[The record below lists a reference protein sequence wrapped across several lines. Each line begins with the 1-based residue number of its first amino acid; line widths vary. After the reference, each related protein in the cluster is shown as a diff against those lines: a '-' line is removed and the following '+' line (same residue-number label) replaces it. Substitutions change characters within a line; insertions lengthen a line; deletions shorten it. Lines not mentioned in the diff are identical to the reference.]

1 MKLSAETAADRD
13 GIFDEPT
20 ASLTHRPSRL
30 ARHRSSLTP
39 SGTTPDREQ
48 VPLSGEPAMQQLS
61 APLKRIKLG
70 RNPRTYFDPKAMAE
84 LTESIRAHG
93 VDTPIIVRPVVED
106 DFDFEVIAGG
116 RRYRGAMDAHGED
129 FPMPIVVKDVDEV
142 EARRI
147 ALTENIQRDN
157 LSPAEEAVDAAELLG
172 LHGGDRDVTA
182 KLLGWSRSTLDSRLA
197 LLNCSKAVLDALSE
211 RKINIAH
218 AELLAALSKENQDKV
233 LPVVVSEKRSV
244 ADVKK
249 LVEQASCALGSA
261 IFDKTDCAACP
272 HNSSTQAQMFGEAI
286 GTGNCTN
293 RSCFNDKT
301 EKQLEATA
309 AGLRD
314 EFQTVRIVRAG
325 DNNTRVQLAV
335 EGAKGVGLEQAKA
348 CHACSNYGAA
358 VSGLPDSVG
367 KVYRGQC
374 FDTVCNMKKV
384 AARIQAEKAAS
395 QPAKPDSAKSA
406 PAAKSANSTGS
417 QSASAPASTNPS
429 VTVIAESEK
438 VKAYRVKLWRKAL
451 RADIGMNHE
460 LARQYLIAVVLS
472 GHARQVDDAAFRK
485 FFERIAGSE
494 APVSN
499 LPKAIDAV
507 QAAKE
512 SSQADL
518 MIAMLFAA
526 IEGLDVTYLVQ
537 LCKSHRLDLKKHW
550 KLDKEFLELI
560 TKSEM
565 MVLADEIGIRAAL
578 GESFRKVFA
587 KSKPEVVEA
596 LLKVDGFDYEGKLP
610 KVLKF

>member
-1 MKLSAETAADRD
+1 
-13 GIFDEPT
+13 
-20 ASLTHRPSRL
+20 
-30 ARHRSSLTP
+30 
-39 SGTTPDREQ
+39 
-48 VPLSGEPAMQQLS
+48 MQQQFT
-61 APLKRIKLG
+61 APLKRIRLG

-84 LTESIRAHG
+84 LTESIRAYG

-116 RRYRGAMDAHGED
+116 RRYRGAMEAHGDD
-129 FPMPIVVKDVDEV
+129 FEMPIVVKDVDEV

-157 LSPAEEAVDAAELLG
+157 LSPAEEAIDAAELLG

-182 KLLGWSRSTLDSRLA
+182 KILGWSRSTLDGRLA
-197 LLNCSKAVLDALSE
+197 LLNCSKTVLDALSE

-233 LPVVVSEKRSV
+233 LPVVISEKRSV

-249 LVEQASCALGSA
+249 LVEQASCALASA
-261 IFDKTDCAACP
+261 IFDKADCAACP

-309 AGLRD
+309 ASLRD

-335 EGAKGVGLEQAKA
+335 DGSKGVGLEQAKA
-348 CHACSNYGAA
+348 CHACANYGAA

-367 KVYRGQC
+367 NVYRGQC

-395 QPAKPDSAKSA
+395 QPAKPDGAKSA
-406 PAAKSANSTGS
+406 PAAKSENSKDS
-417 QSASAPASTNPS
+417 KAVSAPASTNPS
-429 VTVIAESEK
+429 VTVIAESER
-438 VKAYRVKLWRKAL
+438 VKAYRVKLWRKSL
-451 RADIGMNHE
+451 RVDIGMNHE
-460 LARQYLIAVVLS
+460 LGRQYLIAVVLS
-472 GHARQVDDAAFRK
+472 GHARQIDDAAFRK
-485 FFERIAGSE
+485 FFERIAEGE
-494 APVSN
+494 APVAN

-507 QAAKE
+507 QATKE
-512 SSQADL
+512 SKQADL

-526 IEGLDVTYLVQ
+526 IEGLDVTYLTQ
-537 LCKSHRLDLKKHW
+537 LCKSHKLDLKKHW

-565 MVLADEIGIRAAL
+565 MVLADELGIRAAL
-578 GESFRKVFA
+578 GDNFRKVFG
-587 KSKPEVVEA
+587 KSKPEVIEA
-596 LLKVDGFDYEGKLP
+596 LLKVEGFDYEGKLP

>member
-1 MKLSAETAADRD
+1 
-13 GIFDEPT
+13 
-20 ASLTHRPSRL
+20 
-30 ARHRSSLTP
+30 
-39 SGTTPDREQ
+39 
-48 VPLSGEPAMQQLS
+48 MQQQLT

-93 VDTPIIVRPVVED
+93 VDTPIIVRPVTED
-106 DFDFEVIAGG
+106 EFDYEVIAGG
-116 RRYRGAMDAHGED
+116 RRYRGAMDAHGEE

-157 LSPAEEAVDAAELLG
+157 LSPSEEAVDAAELLG

-182 KLLGWSRSTLDSRLA
+182 KILGWSRSTLDSRLA

-233 LPVVVSEKRSV
+233 LPVVVAEKRSV

-249 LVEQASCALGSA
+249 LVESASCALASA
-261 IFDKTDCAACP
+261 IFDKADCAGCP

-293 RSCFNDKT
+293 RTCFNEKT
-301 EKQLEATA
+301 EKQLEVTA

-335 EGAKGVGLEQAKA
+335 DGTNGVGLEQAQA
-348 CHACSNYGAA
+348 CHGCANYGAA
-358 VSGLPDSVG
+358 VSGLPDSIG

-384 AARIQAEKAAS
+384 AARIQAEKAAK
-395 QPAKPDSAKSA
+395 QPQKADAAKAA
-406 PAAKSANSTGS
+406 PAAKSASSAGS
-417 QSASAPASTNPS
+417 KSASAPAFANPS
-429 VTVIAESEK
+429 VTVIAESER
-438 VKAYRVKLWRKAL
+438 VKTYRVKLWRKSL
-451 RADIGMNHE
+451 RVDIGMNHE

-472 GHARQVDDAAFRK
+472 GHARQIDDGAFRK
-485 FFERIAGSE
+485 FFERIAESE
-494 APVSN
+494 APLAN
-499 LPKAIDAV
+499 LPKAVDAV
-507 QAAKE
+507 QATNE
-512 SSQADL
+512 SKQADL

-526 IEGLDVTYLVQ
+526 IDGLEVTNLTQ
-537 LCKSHRLDLKKHW
+537 LCKSHKLDLKKHW

-565 MVLADEIGIRAAL
+565 MVLADELGIRAAL
-578 GESFRKVFA
+578 GENFKKVFA
-587 KSKPEVVEA
+587 KSKPEVIEA
-596 LLKVDGFDYEGKLP
+596 LLTVEGFDYAGKLP

>member
-1 MKLSAETAADRD
+1 
-13 GIFDEPT
+13 
-20 ASLTHRPSRL
+20 
-30 ARHRSSLTP
+30 
-39 SGTTPDREQ
+39 
-48 VPLSGEPAMQQLS
+48 MQQQLT

-70 RNPRTYFDPKAMAE
+70 RNPRTYFDPKALAE

-93 VDTPIIVRPVVED
+93 VDTPIIVRPVTED
-106 DFDFEVIAGG
+106 DFDYEVIAGG

-129 FPMPIVVKDVDEV
+129 FAMPIVVKDVDEV

-157 LSPAEEAVDAAELLG
+157 LSPAEEARDAAELLG

-182 KLLGWSRSTLDSRLA
+182 KILGWSRATLDSRLA
-197 LLNCSKAVLDALSE
+197 LLNCSTAVLDALSE

-233 LPVVVSEKRSV
+233 LPVVVAEKRSA
-244 ADVKK
+244 ADVRK
-249 LVEQASCALGSA
+249 LVESASCALASA
-261 IFDKTDCAACP
+261 IFDKADCAGCP

-293 RSCFNDKT
+293 RTCFNEKT

-309 AGLRD
+309 TGLRD

-335 EGAKGVGLEQAKA
+335 DGPKGVGLEQAQA
-348 CHACSNYGAA
+348 CHACANYGAA
-358 VSGLPDSVG
+358 VSALPDSIG

-384 AARIQAEKAAS
+384 AARIQADKAAS
-395 QPAKPDSAKSA
+395 QPPKADGAKSA
-406 PAAKSANSTGS
+406 PAARSANGTGS
-417 QSASAPASTNPS
+417 KSASAPASTNPS
-429 VTVIAESEK
+429 VTVVAESER

-451 RADIGMNHE
+451 RVDIGMNHE
-460 LARQYLIAVVLS
+460 LARQYLIAIVLS
-472 GHARQVDDAAFRK
+472 GHARQIDDGAFRK
-485 FFERIAGSE
+485 FFERIAESE
-494 APVSN
+494 APLAN
-499 LPKAIDAV
+499 LPKAVDAV
-507 QAAKE
+507 QATDE
-512 SSQADL
+512 SKQADL

-526 IEGLDVTYLVQ
+526 IEGLEVTSLTQ
-537 LCKSHRLDLKKHW
+537 LCKSHKLDLKKHW
-550 KLDKEFLELI
+550 KLDKELLELI

-565 MVLADEIGIRAAL
+565 MVLAEELGIRAAL
-578 GESFRKVFA
+578 GDNFKKVFA
-587 KSKPEVVEA
+587 KSKPEVIEA
-596 LLKVDGFDYEGKLP
+596 LLTVEGFDYTGKLP

>member
-1 MKLSAETAADRD
+1 
-13 GIFDEPT
+13 
-20 ASLTHRPSRL
+20 
-30 ARHRSSLTP
+30 
-39 SGTTPDREQ
+39 
-48 VPLSGEPAMQQLS
+48 MQQQLT

-93 VDTPIIVRPVVED
+93 VDTPIIVRPVTED
-106 DFDFEVIAGG
+106 DFDYEVIAGG

-157 LSPAEEAVDAAELLG
+157 LSPAEEARDAAELLG

-182 KLLGWSRSTLDSRLA
+182 KILGWSRATLDSRLA
-197 LLNCSKAVLDALSE
+197 LLNCSTAVLDALSE

-218 AELLAALSKENQDKV
+218 AELLAALSKGDQDKV
-233 LPVVVSEKRSV
+233 LPVVVAEKRSA
-244 ADVKK
+244 ADVRK
-249 LVEQASCALGSA
+249 LVESASCALASA
-261 IFDKTDCAACP
+261 IFDKADCAGCP

-293 RSCFNDKT
+293 RTCFNEKT

-309 AGLRD
+309 TGLRD

-335 EGAKGVGLEQAKA
+335 DGPKGVGLEQAQA
-348 CHACSNYGAA
+348 CHACANYGAA
-358 VSGLPDSVG
+358 VSGLPDSIG

-384 AARIQAEKAAS
+384 AARIQADKAAS
-395 QPAKPDSAKSA
+395 QPQKSDGAKSA
-406 PAAKSANSTGS
+406 PAAKSANGTGS
-417 QSASAPASTNPS
+417 KSASAPASTNPS
-429 VTVIAESEK
+429 VTVVAESER

-451 RADIGMNHE
+451 RVDIGMNHE

-472 GHARQVDDAAFRK
+472 GYARQIDDGAFRK
-485 FFERIAGSE
+485 FFERIAENE
-494 APVSN
+494 APLAN
-499 LPKAIDAV
+499 LPKAVDAV
-507 QAAKE
+507 QAVGE
-512 SSQADL
+512 SKQADL

-526 IEGLDVTYLVQ
+526 IEGLEVTNLTQ
-537 LCKSHRLDLKKHW
+537 LCKSHKLDLKKHW
-550 KLDKEFLELI
+550 RLDKEFLELI

-565 MVLADEIGIRAAL
+565 LVLAEELGIRAAL
-578 GESFRKVFA
+578 GDNFKKVFA
-587 KSKPEVVEA
+587 KSKPEVIEA
-596 LLKVDGFDYEGKLP
+596 LLTVEGFDYAGKLP

>member
-1 MKLSAETAADRD
+1 
-13 GIFDEPT
+13 
-20 ASLTHRPSRL
+20 
-30 ARHRSSLTP
+30 
-39 SGTTPDREQ
+39 
-48 VPLSGEPAMQQLS
+48 MQQQLT

-93 VDTPIIVRPVVED
+93 VDTPIIVRPVTED
-106 DFDFEVIAGG
+106 DFDYEVIAGG

-157 LSPAEEAVDAAELLG
+157 LSPAEEARDAAELLG

-182 KLLGWSRSTLDSRLA
+182 KILGWSRATLDSRLA
-197 LLNCSKAVLDALSE
+197 LLNCSTAVLDALSE

-218 AELLAALSKENQDKV
+218 AELLAALSKGDQDKV
-233 LPVVVSEKRSV
+233 LPVVVAEKRSA
-244 ADVKK
+244 ADVRK
-249 LVEQASCALGSA
+249 LVESASCALASA
-261 IFDKTDCAACP
+261 IFDKADCAGCP

-293 RSCFNDKT
+293 RTCFNEKT

-309 AGLRD
+309 TGLRD

-335 EGAKGVGLEQAKA
+335 DGPKGVGLEQAQA
-348 CHACSNYGAA
+348 CHACANYGAA
-358 VSGLPDSVG
+358 VSGLPDSIG

-384 AARIQAEKAAS
+384 AARIQADKAAS
-395 QPAKPDSAKSA
+395 QPQKSDGAKSA
-406 PAAKSANSTGS
+406 PAAKSANGTGS
-417 QSASAPASTNPS
+417 KSASAPASTNPS
-429 VTVIAESEK
+429 VTVVAESER

-451 RADIGMNHE
+451 RVDIGMNHE

-472 GHARQVDDAAFRK
+472 GYARQIDDGAFRK
-485 FFERIAGSE
+485 FFERIAENE
-494 APVSN
+494 APLAN
-499 LPKAIDAV
+499 LPKAVDAV
-507 QAAKE
+507 QAVGE
-512 SSQADL
+512 SKQADL

-526 IEGLDVTYLVQ
+526 IEGLEVTNLTQ
-537 LCKSHRLDLKKHW
+537 LCKSHKLDLKKHW

-565 MVLADEIGIRAAL
+565 LVLAEELGIRAAL
-578 GESFRKVFA
+578 GDNFKKVFA
-587 KSKPEVVEA
+587 KSKPEVIEA
-596 LLKVDGFDYEGKLP
+596 LLTVEGFDYAGKLP

>member
-1 MKLSAETAADRD
+1 
-13 GIFDEPT
+13 
-20 ASLTHRPSRL
+20 
-30 ARHRSSLTP
+30 
-39 SGTTPDREQ
+39 
-48 VPLSGEPAMQQLS
+48 MQQQLT

-93 VDTPIIVRPVVED
+93 VDTPIIVRPVTED
-106 DFDFEVIAGG
+106 DFDYEVIAGG

-129 FPMPIVVKDVDEV
+129 FAMPIVVKDVDEV

-157 LSPAEEAVDAAELLG
+157 LSPAEEARDAAELLG
-172 LHGGDRDVTA
+172 LQGGDRDVTA
-182 KLLGWSRSTLDSRLA
+182 KILGWSRATLDSRLA
-197 LLNCSKAVLDALSE
+197 LLNCSTAVLDALSE

-233 LPVVVSEKRSV
+233 LPVVVAEKRSA
-244 ADVKK
+244 ADVRK
-249 LVEQASCALGSA
+249 LVESASCALASA
-261 IFDKTDCAACP
+261 IFDKADCAGCP

-293 RSCFNDKT
+293 RTCFNEKT

-335 EGAKGVGLEQAKA
+335 DGPKGVGLEQAQA
-348 CHACSNYGAA
+348 CHACANYGAA

-384 AARIQAEKAAS
+384 AARIQADKAAS
-395 QPAKPDSAKSA
+395 QPPKADGAKSA
-406 PAAKSANSTGS
+406 PAVKSPNGTGS
-417 QSASAPASTNPS
+417 KSASAPASTNPS
-429 VTVIAESEK
+429 VTVVAESER

-451 RADIGMNHE
+451 RMDIGMNHE
-460 LARQYLIAVVLS
+460 LARQYLIAIVLS
-472 GHARQVDDAAFRK
+472 GHARQIDDGAFRK
-485 FFERIAGSE
+485 FFERIAETE
-494 APVSN
+494 APVAN
-499 LPKAIDAV
+499 LPKAVDAV
-507 QAAKE
+507 QATHE
-512 SSQADL
+512 SKQADL

-526 IEGLDVTYLVQ
+526 IEGLDVANLTQ
-537 LCKSHRLDLKKHW
+537 LCKSHKLDLKKHW
-550 KLDKEFLELI
+550 KLDKELLELI

-565 MVLADEIGIRAAL
+565 MVLADELGIRAAL
-578 GESFRKVFA
+578 GDNFKKVFA
-587 KSKPEVVEA
+587 KSKPEVIEA
-596 LLKVDGFDYEGKLP
+596 LLAVEGFDYAGKLP

>member
-1 MKLSAETAADRD
+1 
-13 GIFDEPT
+13 
-20 ASLTHRPSRL
+20 
-30 ARHRSSLTP
+30 
-39 SGTTPDREQ
+39 
-48 VPLSGEPAMQQLS
+48 MQQQLT
-61 APLKRIKLG
+61 APLKRIRIG

-84 LTESIRAHG
+84 ITESIRLYG
-93 VDTPIIVRPVVED
+93 VDTPIIVRPVAED
-106 DFDFEVIAGG
+106 DFDYEVIAGG

-129 FPMPIVVKDVDEV
+129 YPMPIVVKDVDEV
-142 EARRI
+142 DARRI
-147 ALTENIQRDN
+147 ALTENIQRDD

-182 KLLGWSRSTLDSRLA
+182 KILGWSRSTLDSRLA

-211 RKINIAH
+211 RQINIAH

-233 LPVVVSEKRSV
+233 LPVVVSEKRTV

-249 LVEQASCALGSA
+249 LVEQASCTLASA
-261 IFDKTDCAACP
+261 IFNKTDCAACP

-335 EGAKGVGLEQAKA
+335 DGPKGVGLDQAKA
-348 CHACSNYGAA
+348 CHACANYGAA

-384 AARIQAEKAAS
+384 AARIQAGKAAT
-395 QPAKPDSAKSA
+395 QPAKPDGAKSA
-406 PAAKSANSTGS
+406 PAAKSASGPGS
-417 QSASAPASTNPS
+417 KSDSAPASTNPS

-451 RADIGMNHE
+451 RVDIGMNHE

-472 GHARQVDDAAFRK
+472 GHARQIDDASFRK
-485 FFERIAGSE
+485 FFERIAEDE
-494 APVSN
+494 APLAN

-507 QAAKE
+507 QATSE
-512 SSQADL
+512 SKQADL

-526 IEGLDVTYLVQ
+526 IEGLEVTNLTQ
-537 LCKSHRLDLKKHW
+537 LCKSHKLDLKKHW
-550 KLDKEFLELI
+550 RLDKEFLELI

-565 MVLADEIGIRAAL
+565 TVLADELGIRAAL
-578 GESFRKVFA
+578 GDNFKKVFA
-587 KSKPEVVEA
+587 KSKPEVIEA
-596 LLKVDGFDYEGKLP
+596 LLKVEGFDYAGRLP

>member
-1 MKLSAETAADRD
+1 
-13 GIFDEPT
+13 
-20 ASLTHRPSRL
+20 
-30 ARHRSSLTP
+30 
-39 SGTTPDREQ
+39 
-48 VPLSGEPAMQQLS
+48 MQQQLT

-93 VDTPIIVRPVVED
+93 VDTPIIVRPITED
-106 DFDFEVIAGG
+106 EYDYEVIAGG

-157 LSPAEEAVDAAELLG
+157 LSPSEEAVDAAELLG

-182 KLLGWSRSTLDSRLA
+182 KILGWSRSTLDSRLA

-233 LPVVVSEKRSV
+233 LPVVVAEKRSV

-249 LVEQASCALGSA
+249 LVESASCALASA
-261 IFDKTDCAACP
+261 IFDKADCAGCP

-293 RSCFNDKT
+293 RTCFNEKT
-301 EKQLEATA
+301 EKQLELTA

-335 EGAKGVGLEQAKA
+335 EGTNGVGLEQAQA
-348 CHACSNYGAA
+348 CHGCANYGAA
-358 VSGLPDSVG
+358 VSGLPDSIG

-374 FDTVCNMKKV
+374 FDTVCNMQKV
-384 AARIQAEKAAS
+384 AARIKAEKAAK
-395 QPAKPDSAKSA
+395 QAQQADGAKSA
-406 PAAKSANSTGS
+406 PAAKSATGTGS
-417 QSASAPASTNPS
+417 KSSSAPASTNPS
-429 VTVIAESEK
+429 VTVIAESER

-451 RADIGMNHE
+451 RMDIGMNHE

-472 GHARQVDDAAFRK
+472 GHARQIDDSAFRK
-485 FFERIAGSE
+485 FFEKIADSE
-494 APVSN
+494 APLAD
-499 LPKAIDAV
+499 LPKAVDAA
-507 QAAKE
+507 QAVDE
-512 SSQADL
+512 SKQANL

-526 IEGLDVTYLVQ
+526 IEGLEVTNLTQ
-537 LCKSHRLDLKKHW
+537 LCKAHKLDLKKHW

-565 MVLADEIGIRAAL
+565 LVLAEELGIRAAL
-578 GESFRKVFA
+578 GDNFKKVFA
-587 KSKPEVVEA
+587 KSKPEVIEA
-596 LLKVDGFDYEGKLP
+596 LLKVEGFDYTGKLP

>member
-1 MKLSAETAADRD
+1 
-13 GIFDEPT
+13 
-20 ASLTHRPSRL
+20 
-30 ARHRSSLTP
+30 
-39 SGTTPDREQ
+39 
-48 VPLSGEPAMQQLS
+48 MQQQLT

-93 VDTPIIVRPVVED
+93 VDTPIIVRPITED
-106 DFDFEVIAGG
+106 EYDYEVIAGG

-157 LSPAEEAVDAAELLG
+157 LSPSEEAVDAAELLG

-182 KLLGWSRSTLDSRLA
+182 KILGWSRSTLDSRLA

-233 LPVVVSEKRSV
+233 LPVVVAEKRSV

-249 LVEQASCALGSA
+249 LVESASCALASA
-261 IFDKTDCAACP
+261 IFDKADCAGCP

-293 RSCFNDKT
+293 RTCFNEKT
-301 EKQLEATA
+301 EKQLELTA

-335 EGAKGVGLEQAKA
+335 EGTNGVGLEQAQA
-348 CHACSNYGAA
+348 CHGCANYGAA
-358 VSGLPDSVG
+358 VSGLPDSIG

-374 FDTVCNMKKV
+374 FDTVCNMQKV
-384 AARIQAEKAAS
+384 AARIKAEKAAK
-395 QPAKPDSAKSA
+395 QPQQADGAKSA
-406 PAAKSANSTGS
+406 PAAKSATGTGS
-417 QSASAPASTNPS
+417 KSSSAPASTNPS
-429 VTVIAESEK
+429 VTVIAESER

-451 RADIGMNHE
+451 RMDIGMNHE

-472 GHARQVDDAAFRK
+472 GHARQIDDSAFRK
-485 FFERIAGSE
+485 FFEKIADSE
-494 APVSN
+494 APLAD
-499 LPKAIDAV
+499 LPKAVDAA
-507 QAAKE
+507 QAVDE
-512 SSQADL
+512 SKQANL

-526 IEGLDVTYLVQ
+526 IEGLEVTNLTQ
-537 LCKSHRLDLKKHW
+537 LCKAHKLDLKKHW

-565 MVLADEIGIRAAL
+565 LVLAEELGIRAAL
-578 GESFRKVFA
+578 GDNFKKVFA
-587 KSKPEVVEA
+587 KSKPEVIEA
-596 LLKVDGFDYEGKLP
+596 LLKVEGFDYTGKLP

>member
-1 MKLSAETAADRD
+1 
-13 GIFDEPT
+13 
-20 ASLTHRPSRL
+20 
-30 ARHRSSLTP
+30 
-39 SGTTPDREQ
+39 
-48 VPLSGEPAMQQLS
+48 MQQQLT

-70 RNPRTYFDPKAMAE
+70 RNPRTYFDPKAMSE

-93 VDTPIIVRPVVED
+93 VDTPIIVRPVAED
-106 DFDFEVIAGG
+106 NFDYEVIAGG

-157 LSPAEEAVDAAELLG
+157 LSPAEEARDAAELLG
-172 LHGGDRDVTA
+172 LQGGDRDVTA
-182 KLLGWSRSTLDSRLA
+182 KILGWSRATLDSRLA
-197 LLNCSKAVLDALSE
+197 LLNCSTGVLDALSE
-211 RKINIAH
+211 RRINIAH

-233 LPVVVSEKRSV
+233 LPVVVAEKRSA
-244 ADVKK
+244 ADVRK
-249 LVEQASCALGSA
+249 LVESASCALASA
-261 IFDKTDCAACP
+261 IFDKADCAGCP

-293 RSCFNDKT
+293 RTCFNEKT

-335 EGAKGVGLEQAKA
+335 DGTNGVGLEQAQA
-348 CHACSNYGAA
+348 CHGCANYGAA
-358 VSGLPDSVG
+358 VSGLPDSIG

-374 FDTVCNMKKV
+374 FDTVCNMQKV
-384 AARIQAEKAAS
+384 AARIKAEKAAS
-395 QPAKPDSAKSA
+395 QPVKPESKSA
-406 PAAKSANSTGS
+406 PAAKSANSTGGKS
-417 QSASAPASTNPS
+417 SSAPASTNPS
-429 VTVIAESEK
+429 VTVIAESER

-451 RADIGMNHE
+451 RVDIGMNHE
-460 LARQYLIAVVLS
+460 LARQYLIAIVLS
-472 GHARQVDDAAFRK
+472 GYARQIDDGAFRK
-485 FFERIAGSE
+485 FFERIAENE
-494 APVSN
+494 APLAN
-499 LPKAIDAV
+499 LPKAVDAV
-507 QAAKE
+507 QAVGE
-512 SSQADL
+512 SKQADL

-526 IEGLDVTYLVQ
+526 IEGLEVTNLTQ
-537 LCKSHRLDLKKHW
+537 LCKSHKLDLKKHW

-565 MVLADEIGIRAAL
+565 MVLADELGIRAAL
-578 GESFRKVFA
+578 GDNFKKVFA
-587 KSKPEVVEA
+587 KPKPEVIEA
-596 LLKVDGFDYEGKLP
+596 LLTVEGFDYAGKLP

>member
-1 MKLSAETAADRD
+1 
-13 GIFDEPT
+13 
-20 ASLTHRPSRL
+20 
-30 ARHRSSLTP
+30 
-39 SGTTPDREQ
+39 
-48 VPLSGEPAMQQLS
+48 MQQLT

-106 DFDFEVIAGG
+106 NFDFEVIAGG
-116 RRYRGAMDAHGED
+116 RRYRGALDAHGED

-157 LSPAEEAVDAAELLG
+157 LSPAEEAIDAAELLG

-182 KLLGWSRSTLDSRLA
+182 RILGWSRSTLDSRLA

-233 LPVVVSEKRSV
+233 LPVVVTEKRSV

-309 AGLRD
+309 AELRD

-348 CHACSNYGAA
+348 CHACANYGAA

-367 KVYRGQC
+367 NVYRGQC

-395 QPAKPDSAKSA
+395 QPAKPDSARSA
-406 PAAKSANSTGS
+406 PAAKTANAGS
-417 QSASAPASTNPS
+417 KSASAPASTNPS
-429 VTVIAESEK
+429 VTVIGESEK

-451 RADIGMNHE
+451 RADIGMNRE

-485 FFERIAGSE
+485 FFERIVGSE

-526 IEGLDVTYLVQ
+526 IEGLDVTHLTQ
-537 LCKSHRLDLKKHW
+537 LCKSHKLDLKKHW

-565 MVLADEIGIRAAL
+565 MVLADELGIRAAL
-578 GESFRKVFA
+578 GDNFKKVFA
-587 KSKPEVVEA
+587 KSKPEIIEA
-596 LLKVDGFDYEGKLP
+596 LLTVEGFDYAGKLP

>member
-1 MKLSAETAADRD
+1 
-13 GIFDEPT
+13 
-20 ASLTHRPSRL
+20 
-30 ARHRSSLTP
+30 
-39 SGTTPDREQ
+39 
-48 VPLSGEPAMQQLS
+48 MQQLT
-61 APLKRIKLG
+61 APLKRIRIG
-70 RNPRTYFDPKAMAE
+70 RNPRTYFDPKAMSE

-106 DFDFEVIAGG
+106 DFDYEVIAGG

-129 FPMPIVVKDVDEV
+129 FPMPIVVKDVDDV

-157 LSPAEEAVDAAELLG
+157 LSPAEEARDAAELLG
-172 LHGGDRDVTA
+172 LQGGDRDVTA
-182 KLLGWSRSTLDSRLA
+182 KILGWSRATLDSRLA
-197 LLNCSKAVLDALSE
+197 LLNCSTAVLDALSE
-211 RKINIAH
+211 RKINISH

-233 LPVVVSEKRSV
+233 LPVVVAEKRSA
-244 ADVKK
+244 ADVRK
-249 LVEQASCALGSA
+249 LVESASCALGAA
-261 IFDKTDCAACP
+261 IFDKTDCAGCP

-293 RSCFNDKT
+293 RTCFNEKT

-335 EGAKGVGLEQAKA
+335 DGTNGVGLEQAKA
-348 CHACSNYGAA
+348 CHGCANYGAA

-384 AARIQAEKAAS
+384 AARIQAEKAAK
-395 QPAKPDSAKSA
+395 QPEKAEGAKSA
-406 PAAKSANSTGS
+406 PAAKSANGTGS
-417 QSASAPASTNPS
+417 KSASAPSSTNPS

-451 RADIGMNHE
+451 RVDIGMSHE
-460 LARQYLIAVVLS
+460 LARQYLIAIVLS
-472 GHARQVDDAAFRK
+472 GHARQIDDASFRK
-485 FFERIAGSE
+485 FFERIVEGE
-494 APVSN
+494 APLAN

-507 QAAKE
+507 QATNE
-512 SSQADL
+512 SKQADL

-526 IEGLDVTYLVQ
+526 IEGLDVTNLTQ
-537 LCKSHRLDLKKHW
+537 LCKSHKLDLKKHW

-565 MVLADEIGIRAAL
+565 TVLADELGIRAAL
-578 GESFRKVFA
+578 GDNFKKVFA
-587 KSKPEVVEA
+587 KSKPEVIEA
-596 LLKVDGFDYEGKLP
+596 LLKVEGLDYVGKLP

>member
-1 MKLSAETAADRD
+1 
-13 GIFDEPT
+13 
-20 ASLTHRPSRL
+20 
-30 ARHRSSLTP
+30 
-39 SGTTPDREQ
+39 
-48 VPLSGEPAMQQLS
+48 MQQQLT
-61 APLKRIKLG
+61 APLKRIRIG
-70 RNPRTYFDPKAMAE
+70 RNPRTYFDPKAMSE

-106 DFDFEVIAGG
+106 DFDYEVIAGG
-116 RRYRGAMDAHGED
+116 RRYRGAMEAHGED

-157 LSPAEEAVDAAELLG
+157 LSPAEEARDAAELLG

-182 KLLGWSRSTLDSRLA
+182 KILGWSRATLDSRLA
-197 LLNCSKAVLDALSE
+197 LLNCSTAVLDALSA

-233 LPVVVSEKRSV
+233 LPVVVAEKRSA
-244 ADVKK
+244 ADVRK
-249 LVEQASCALGSA
+249 LVESASCALASA
-261 IFDKTDCAACP
+261 IFDKADCAGCP

-301 EKQLEATA
+301 EKQLELTA

-314 EFQTVRIVRAG
+314 EFQTVRIVRLG

-335 EGAKGVGLEQAKA
+335 DGTNGVGLEQAKA
-348 CHACSNYGAA
+348 CHGCANYGAA
-358 VSGLPDSVG
+358 VSGLPDSIG

-384 AARIQAEKAAS
+384 AARIQAEKAAK
-395 QPAKPDSAKSA
+395 QPQKADGAKSA
-406 PAAKSANSTGS
+406 PAAKSANGTGS
-417 QSASAPASTNPS
+417 KSATAPSSTNPS
-429 VTVIAESEK
+429 VTVTVIAESEK

-451 RADIGMNHE
+451 RVDIGMNHE

-472 GHARQVDDAAFRK
+472 GNARQIDDAAFRK
-485 FFERIAGSE
+485 FFERIAEGE
-494 APVSN
+494 APLAN

-507 QAAKE
+507 QATNE
-512 SSQADL
+512 SKQADL
-518 MIAMLFAA
+518 MISMLFAA
-526 IEGLDVTYLVQ
+526 IEGLEVTNLTQ
-537 LCKSHRLDLKKHW
+537 LCKSHKLDLKKHW

-565 MVLADEIGIRAAL
+565 TVLADELGIRAAL
-578 GESFRKVFA
+578 GDNFKKVFA
-587 KSKPEVVEA
+587 KSKPEVIEA
-596 LLKVDGFDYEGKLP
+596 LLNVEGFDYAGKLP

>member
-1 MKLSAETAADRD
+1 
-13 GIFDEPT
+13 
-20 ASLTHRPSRL
+20 
-30 ARHRSSLTP
+30 
-39 SGTTPDREQ
+39 
-48 VPLSGEPAMQQLS
+48 MQQQLT

-70 RNPRTYFDPKAMAE
+70 RNPRTYFDPKAMSE

-93 VDTPIIVRPVVED
+93 VDTPIIVRPITED
-106 DFDFEVIAGG
+106 DFDYEVIAGG
-116 RRYRGAMDAHGED
+116 RRHRGAMEAHGED

-157 LSPAEEAVDAAELLG
+157 LSPAEEARDAAELLG

-182 KLLGWSRSTLDSRLA
+182 KILGWSRATLDSRLA
-197 LLNCSKAVLDALSE
+197 LLNCSTAVLDALSE

-233 LPVVVSEKRSV
+233 LPVVVAEKRSA
-244 ADVKK
+244 ADVRK
-249 LVEQASCALGSA
+249 LVESASCALASA
-261 IFDKTDCAACP
+261 IFDKADCAGCP

-293 RSCFNDKT
+293 RTCFNEKT

-309 AGLRD
+309 TGLRD

-335 EGAKGVGLEQAKA
+335 DGPKGVGLEQAQA
-348 CHACSNYGAA
+348 CHACANYGAA
-358 VSGLPDSVG
+358 VSALPDSIG

-384 AARIQAEKAAS
+384 AARIQADKAAS
-395 QPAKPDSAKSA
+395 QPQKTDGAKST

-417 QSASAPASTNPS
+417 KSASAPASTNPS
-429 VTVIAESEK
+429 VTVIAESER

-451 RADIGMNHE
+451 RVDIGMNHE

-472 GHARQVDDAAFRK
+472 GYARQIDDAAFRK
-485 FFERIAGSE
+485 FFERIAENE
-494 APVSN
+494 APLAN
-499 LPKAIDAV
+499 LPKAVDAV
-507 QAAKE
+507 QAVGE
-512 SSQADL
+512 SKQADL

-526 IEGLDVTYLVQ
+526 IEGLEVTNLTQ
-537 LCKSHRLDLKKHW
+537 LCKSHKLDLKKHW

-565 MVLADEIGIRAAL
+565 LVLAEELGIRAAL
-578 GESFRKVFA
+578 GDNFKKVFA
-587 KSKPEVVEA
+587 KSKPEVIEA
-596 LLKVDGFDYEGKLP
+596 LLKVEGFDYEGKLP

>member
-1 MKLSAETAADRD
+1 
-13 GIFDEPT
+13 
-20 ASLTHRPSRL
+20 
-30 ARHRSSLTP
+30 
-39 SGTTPDREQ
+39 
-48 VPLSGEPAMQQLS
+48 MQQQLT

-157 LSPAEEAVDAAELLG
+157 LSPSEEAVDAADVLG

-182 KLLGWSRSTLDSRLA
+182 KILGWSRSTLDSRLA
-197 LLNCSKAVLDALSE
+197 LLHCSKAVLDALSE

-233 LPVVVSEKRSV
+233 LPVVVAEKRTV

-249 LVEQASCALGSA
+249 LVEQASCALVSA
-261 IFDKTDCAACP
+261 IFDKADCAACP

-293 RSCFNDKT
+293 RSCFNAKT
-301 EKQLEATA
+301 EKQLEITA
-309 AGLRD
+309 KGLRD

-335 EGAKGVGLEQAKA
+335 EGSNGVGLEQAQA
-348 CHACSNYGAA
+348 CHACANYGAA
-358 VSGLPDSVG
+358 VSGLPDSIG

-384 AARIQAEKAAS
+384 AARIHAEKAAK
-395 QPAKPDSAKSA
+395 QPQKADGAKSA
-406 PAAKSANSTGS
+406 PAAKSATGTGS
-417 QSASAPASTNPS
+417 KSASAPASTNPS
-429 VTVIAESEK
+429 VTVIAESER

-451 RADIGMNHE
+451 RVDIGMNHE

-472 GHARQVDDAAFRK
+472 GHARQIDDGAFRK
-485 FFERIAGSE
+485 FFERIAENE
-494 APVSN
+494 APLAN
-499 LPKAIDAV
+499 LPKAVDAV
-507 QAAKE
+507 QAVGE
-512 SSQADL
+512 SKQADL

-526 IEGLDVTYLVQ
+526 IEGLEVTNLTQ
-537 LCKSHRLDLKKHW
+537 LCKAHKLDLKKHW

-565 MVLADEIGIRAAL
+565 LVLAEELGLRAAL
-578 GESFRKVFA
+578 GDNFKKVFA
-587 KSKPEVVEA
+587 KSKPEVIEA
-596 LLKVDGFDYEGKLP
+596 LLKVEGFDYEGKLP